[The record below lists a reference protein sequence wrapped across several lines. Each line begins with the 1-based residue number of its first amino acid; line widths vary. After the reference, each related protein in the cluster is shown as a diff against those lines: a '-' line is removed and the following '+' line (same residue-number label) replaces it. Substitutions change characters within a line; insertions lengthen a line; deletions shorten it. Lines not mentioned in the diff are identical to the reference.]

1 MKIQQEVELAVTA
14 KAVLREGK
22 LSLSVN
28 IAAPYGDRFASQP
41 VESFPEEIVAT
52 VQAALQDAVDY
63 ALSQGV
69 EVAMARAHEA
79 RIVATNRG
87 EL

>member
-1 MKIQQEVELAVTA
+1 MKIQQEVDLVVTA
-14 KAVLREGK
+14 KAVLREGS

-28 IAAPYGDRFASQP
+28 IAAPYGDRFAAQP
-41 VESFPEEIVAT
+41 VEVFPEEIAAD
-52 VQAALQDAVDY
+52 VQVALQNAVDY
-63 ALSQGV
+63 ALTQGV